1 MRVTGGRD
9 CHAHGGDKSWSTF
22 LLTEGDDQLDLQ
34 PLVPE
39 QVKKHR
45 VEEGEAGSGLGG
57 LGRTRPTLTPSSRVS
72 TSGTP

>member
-1 MRVTGGRD
+1 MPMEVTKMEMRVSSD
-9 CHAHGGDKSWSTF
+9 PNSPSWSTF

-57 LGRTRPTLTPSSRVS
+57 LGRS
-72 TSGTP
+72 